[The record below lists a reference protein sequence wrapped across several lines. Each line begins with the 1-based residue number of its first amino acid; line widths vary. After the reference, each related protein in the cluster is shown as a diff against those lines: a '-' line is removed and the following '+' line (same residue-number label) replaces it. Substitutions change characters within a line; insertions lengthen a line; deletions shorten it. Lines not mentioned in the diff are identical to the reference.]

1 MSLSST
7 LLDLV
12 YPRSCAGCGGKIK
25 EEAGHIC
32 WDCFA
37 EMRVIDEPFCTIC
50 GDPIHGKV
58 EHKYAC
64 GWCLDHRPHF
74 DLARSVVMYRGV
86 AQAAIQALKYANMTC
101 LTTDLVSL
109 LSAGVRSNY
118 LTERLDAVTFV
129 PLYGR
134 RERERTYNQAKL
146 LAKGVADEFGLP
158 LLPKSLRRIKPT
170 PTQTNLSATERR
182 KNVNGAFAAEDGKW
196 LKGRNL
202 LLVDDVMTTG
212 ATVDE
217 VSRVLK
223 KAGAA
228 KVFVITVARG

>member
-1 MSLSST
+1 MSLGST

-12 YPRSCAGCGGKIK
+12 YPRSCAGCGGAIK
-25 EEAGHIC
+25 DEAGHIC
-32 WDCFA
+32 WDCLA
-37 EMRVIDEPFCTIC
+37 EMKVIGEPFCTIC

-64 GWCLDHRPHF
+64 AWCLDHRPHF
-74 DLARSVVMYRGV
+74 DLARSVVRYRGV
-86 AQAAIQALKYANMTC
+86 AQVVVQALKYAKMTC
-101 LTTDLVSL
+101 LTQDLVSL
-109 LSAGVRSNY
+109 LSAGMRSYY
-118 LTERLDAVTFV
+118 LTERIDAVTFV
-129 PLYGR
+129 PLHAR
-134 RERERTYNQAKL
+134 RERERSYNQAKL
-146 LAKGVADEFGLP
+146 LAKGLAEAFELP

-170 PTQTNLSATERR
+170 PTQTDLSASERR
-182 KNVNGAFAAEDGKW
+182 KNVNGAFTSEDGRW

-217 VSRVLK
+217 CAKVLK

-228 KVFVITVARG
+228 RVCVITVARG